1 MKVKIL
7 SFALILSFLAIS
19 ASVRDSVLAQR
30 TTKNR
35 HRVAGIDRWYVF
47 VSPHGDFTLSFP
59 EKPNREAD
67 ESGPDSVFKSYGLY
81 TQNGMRFSVNFSQLP
96 MDPNLPSANQWTD
109 EVERSLL
116 ADDRENKRR
125 LVSSRRIGKNT
136 FEAEIWDASNSTGES
151 LNYLRQTIFRRGRV
165 YTLLCGSEI
174 LGRRVDKSICRRF
187 FNSMHFIP
195 DSAASRR

>member
-1 MKVKIL
+1 MKVRIL
-7 SFALILSFLAIS
+7 TAALLTAAILVQPSIAS
-19 ASVRDSVLAQR
+19 AQNRKSIKQSR
-30 TTKNR
+30 TQT
-35 HRVAGIDRWYVF
+35 DRWYVL
-47 VSPHGDFTLSFP
+47 VGPDGDFTLSFP

-67 ESGPDSVFKSYGLY
+67 EPGPDSVFKSYGLY